1 VRSLGFAALASLA
14 IAVGLTVLP
23 RFGAVDAAPLLV
35 SPTTPSVSGA
45 WVSYV
50 APVSACP
57 GGDETTAPPAAQQR
71 TMLCLVNYARAKRGL
86 QPVATAVPL
95 STAAALKARQIAQCD
110 RFDHDPCGTGS
121 GAVFDLAKYK
131 VGTSSWGTGEN
142 LAMASVQIASP
153 RHILNGWLES
163 EGHRETLFRPDWR
176 EQGVALL
183 PGVTLEGHPDINVW
197 VSDFGFRDRYR

>member
-14 IAVGLTVLP
+14 ITIGLTLLP
-23 RFGAVDAAPLLV
+23 RFGAVDAAPRLL
-35 SPTTPSVSGA
+35 SSTTPSVSGP

-57 GGDETTAPPAAQQR
+57 GGDDTAAPPAAQQR
-71 TMLCLVNYARAKRGL
+71 TMLCLVNYARAQRGL

-95 STAAALKARQIAQCD
+95 STAAALKARQIAHCD

-121 GAVFDLAKYK
+121 GTVFDLAQYK
-131 VGTSSWGTGEN
+131 AGASSWGTGEN

-163 EGHRETLFRPDWR
+163 EGHRDTLFRPDWR

-183 PGVTLEGHPDINVW
+183 PGVTLEGHPEINIW
-197 VSDFGFRDRYR
+197 VSDFGFRDR